1 MWLGP
6 LGKEHGIRPLILP
19 GEEGGAGTR
28 GMRPFPGDCVWSQNE
43 RHAVGRHESGGAG
56 GAGSQAGL
64 ALLMDSDMLCWPG
77 AGGPD
82 PQERMGEFGDEA
94 YGRGRAP
101 QALGCLLPSE
111 PLSPSQKQR
120 VLTLPELS

>member
-1 MWLGP
+1 M
-6 LGKEHGIRPLILP
+6 
-19 GEEGGAGTR
+19 
-28 GMRPFPGDCVWSQNE
+28 